1 MLIEGARFR
10 YGAAGL
16 VWDNRR
22 AMDER
27 ELQARRPDAS
37 ADALA
42 LMEEPALAEALGSA
56 DSPRPPSPRPSPTE
70 RERGAGEAFTGTT
83 AAEAAGEDP
92 AYAGTTGQE
101 EAEAAG
107 EVPAYA
113 GTTEAAAAAGEA
125 FAYAGTTG
133 QEAEAASAGTTEA
146 AAETAGEASAYAGTL
161 EPEDP
166 EGDADAGFGAADELT
181 LEDLLDIYATMLLT
195 RTLDERVW
203 AMNRQGKAAIVAS
216 SQGHEAAQLASVW
229 ALRKNAPDFFCF
241 PYYRDL
247 AVTTALGLTPLESLL
262 GFLAKE
268 GEPLSGARQFPQHGA
283 APQLRFINHSNVI
296 GTHAPQ
302 AVGWALGV
310 KMRGENTVTGCFF
323 GDGTTSQGDV
333 HEAMNFASIHK
344 LAVVFFVENNKYAIS
359 VPMSRQMAIGRYAER
374 AAGYA
379 MPGVTVDGTDVRAAY
394 QAASDAVR
402 LAAMGGGPSVV
413 EFDVERYLPHTSD
426 DDDTVYRDRAEI
438 EEARKRDPL
447 GKLQRLLTAAGA
459 LTEERDAEM
468 RRSARAEVDAAT
480 DAAEAAPFPGA
491 GDLLRH
497 VTAEAR

>member
-1 MLIEGARFR
+1 MRGITDNGARLR
-10 YGAAGL
+10 YGAARL
-16 VWDNRR
+16 VWDNRG

-27 ELQARRPDAS
+27 ELQARRPDAP

-42 LMEEPALAEALGSA
+42 SMEEPALAEALGSA
-56 DSPRPPSPRPSPTE
+56 DSPGEPARRPSPIGRGSE
-70 RERGAGEAFTGTT
+70 GEGAGADVADGEGEPARQPSPYGRGSENEGMGT
-83 AAEAAGEDP
+83 ASVSGASAEAVGED
-92 AYAGTTGQE
+92 AG
-101 EAEAAG
+101 AEDGDDVDEG
-107 EVPAYA
+107 E
-113 GTTEAAAAAGEA
+113 
-125 FAYAGTTG
+125 
-133 QEAEAASAGTTEA
+133 
-146 AAETAGEASAYAGTL
+146 
-161 EPEDP
+161 
-166 EGDADAGFGAADELT
+166 GFGVGEELT
-181 LEDLLDIYATMLLT
+181 LEDLLDMYATMLLV

-247 AVTTALGLTPLESLL
+247 ALTTALGLTPLESLL
-262 GFLAKE
+262 GFLAKA

-283 APQLRFINHSNVI
+283 APELRFINHSNVI
-296 GTHAPQ
+296 GTHAPH

-310 KMRGENTVTGCFF
+310 KMRGENTVVGCFF

-344 LAVVFFVENNKYAIS
+344 LPVVFFVENNKYAIS
-359 VPMSRQMAIGRYAER
+359 VPVSRQMAVERYAIR

-394 QAASDAVR
+394 LAATDAVR

-447 GKLQRLLTAAGA
+447 EKLRGLLTAAGA

-468 RRSARAEVDAAT
+468 RRAARAEVDAAT
-480 DAAEAAPFPGA
+480 DAAEAAPFPDA
-491 GDLLRH
+491 ADFLLH